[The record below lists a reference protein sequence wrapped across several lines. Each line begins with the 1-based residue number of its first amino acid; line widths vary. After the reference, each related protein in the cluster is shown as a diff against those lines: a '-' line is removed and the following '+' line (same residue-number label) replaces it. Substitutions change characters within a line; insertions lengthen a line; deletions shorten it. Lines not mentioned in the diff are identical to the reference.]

1 MSHVLSP
8 PARAGLHRTAFRIG
22 RSMLVRRVHLLLA
35 LAFWG
40 TLLNADGV
48 TIGGIVET
56 VVLAG
61 GWWLALEATALH
73 EQNQLRS
80 GAWTA
85 IQLAGAAAFYVIGVL
100 ALSTVADL
108 PVSNGHLIAGV
119 VELTVIAYVWQV
131 MVAAGLGLGRPL
143 RCLVIGSPSSARL
156 LLREPLAPGA
166 QDFEIVGLIDDN
178 PRDGNPRTMAGEL
191 PVLGTL
197 HELEHALEAADCD
210 LVVIGARTGR
220 PAVFQ
225 RLLALSH
232 LSFNVVELPEFFE
245 QKFGRVPVEEITSVW
260 FLHALNVANRGISAA
275 LKRILDLV
283 VALVLLVVSA
293 PLMLLTALAVK
304 LTSPG
309 AVFYSQ
315 QRVGEHGRVFTCV
328 KFRSMRDDAETD
340 GAVWAEAED
349 PRTTRVGRYLRRYRI
364 D

>member
-1 MSHVLSP
+1 
-8 PARAGLHRTAFRIG
+8 
-22 RSMLVRRVHLLLA
+22 
-35 LAFWG
+35 
-40 TLLNADGV
+40 V
-48 TIGGIVET
+48 T
-56 VVLAG
+56 
-61 GWWLALEATALH
+61 
-73 EQNQLRS
+73 
-80 GAWTA
+80 
-85 IQLAGAAAFYVIGVL
+85 
-100 ALSTVADL
+100 DP
-108 PVSNGHLIAGV
+108 PVSNGHLVVGV
-119 VELTVIAYVWQV
+119 AELTVLAYVWQV

-178 PRDGNPRTMAGEL
+178 PRDGSTPLTGEL

-197 HELEHALEAADCD
+197 HELEHVLEAAEAD

-232 LSFNVVELPEFFE
+232 LSFNVIELPEFFE

-275 LKRILDLV
+275 LKRIVDLI
-283 VALVLLVVSA
+283 VALALLTVAA

-309 AVFYSQ
+309 AVFYRQ

-328 KFRSMRDDAETD
+328 KFRSMRHDAETG
-340 GAVWAEAED
+340 GAVWAEEQD
-349 PRTTRVGRYLRRYRI
+349 PRTTRVGRHLRRYRI
-364 D
+364 DELPQLLNVLRGEMTMVGPRPERPEFVGQLVEAVPFYSPRHLTKPGLTGWAQVSAGYAATLDDARLKLSYDLYYLKHRGLALDLAILLRTIGVVLRGSGAR